1 MNAGVVASVNGKV
14 YQGSNNNTNSFY
26 YNNGELLNVSNNSAV
41 ATEDALAVLNGG
53 ADKSFFATSDGVI
66 VVK

>member
-1 MNAGVVASVNGKV
+1 MVKKLRL
-14 YQGSNNNTNSFY
+14 TNSQGCTVDTNSYY
-26 YNNGELLNVSNNSAV
+26 YNNGELLNVSNNSAA